1 MPIATTD
8 KQRCAGKSP
17 AGKGAGPALPLVL
30 ALFFVVIAGFAAA
43 AAEDSPSPGAIV
55 VTIPLTA
62 PDSTEQD
69 VATQYGLEPVERRD
83 SQVLEQR
90 IVVYRIPQGRAAS
103 EVLRQVGADARVSS
117 AQPNFQYEP
126 LPVRMPD
133 PIIASRQRD
142 DTLPSKAK
150 RRATAAASKIETPR
164 RRAATARVALAEETL
179 PRPMPRETTASLAPR
194 SRTSA
199 LGGNLA
205 WPTADEPF
213 VGTPSSR

>member
-1 MPIATTD
+1 MPIAATD
-8 KQRCAGKSP
+8 KQRCTGEMP
-17 AGKGAGPALPLVL
+17 AGKGVDPALSLVL
-30 ALFFVVIAGFAAA
+30 AVFFVVMAGFTTA
-43 AAEDSPSPGAIV
+43 AAEDSPSPDAIV
-55 VTIPLTA
+55 VTIPLAA
-62 PDSTEQD
+62 PASTEQD

-90 IVVYRIPQGRAAS
+90 IVIYRIPHGRAAA

-117 AQPNFQYEP
+117 VQPNFQYEP
-126 LPVRMPD
+126 LPVREPD
-133 PIIASRQRD
+133 PVVASRQRD
-142 DTLPSKAK
+142 DTTPAKAK
-150 RRATAAASKIETPR
+150 RRVAAATSKAEPDR
-164 RRAATARVALAEETL
+164 RRSARPRLALAEETE
-179 PRPMPRETTASLAPR
+179 RRVMVRETTASLAPR